1 MELNNCFAERST
13 QLLRCIV
20 CLDPQNSF
28 ANFDEDKL
36 IELAQIYVVDFT
48 QYDCI
53 VLRNQLEMFVN
64 DARADASF
72 TCCNDLGDL
81 AIKMVQT
88 DRHTTFP
95 LVYRLVELALILP
108 VATATVERAFSAM
121 KIVKTDL
128 RNKMGSDWLNHR
140 MVCYIERDIFSS
152 IPNDKIL
159 YQFQEMKSRMKM
171 LPKQHQA
178 TSVNGMFSLLNN

>member
-1 MELNNCFAERST
+1 VELNNCFAERST

-48 QYDCI
+48 QWRMQ
-53 VLRNQLEMFVN
+53 VLHV
-64 DARADASF
+64 
-72 TCCNDLGDL
+72 GDL
-81 AIKMVQT
+81 AIKMMQT

-108 VATATVERAFSAM
+108 VTTATIERAFSAM

-140 MVCYIERDIFSS
+140 MVCYIEREIFSS
-152 IPNDKIL
+152 IPNDQIL

-171 LPKQHQA
+171 LPKQPRT

>member
-1 MELNNCFAERST
+1 MLLTSPNMIALSFAT
-13 QLLRCIV
+13 NLRC
-20 CLDPQNSF
+20 LLMMQGRM
-28 ANFDEDKL
+28 
-36 IELAQIYVVDFT
+36 Q
-48 QYDCI
+48 
-53 VLRNQLEMFVN
+53 VLHV
-64 DARADASF
+64 
-72 TCCNDLGDL
+72 GDL
-81 AIKMVQT
+81 AIKMMQT

-108 VATATVERAFSAM
+108 VTTATIERAFSAM
-121 KIVKTDL
+121 KIVKIDL

-152 IPNDKIL
+152 IPNDQIL

-171 LPKQHQA
+171 LPKQPRT

>member
-1 MELNNCFAERST
+1 VELNNCFAERST

-72 TCCNDLGDL
+72 TCW
-81 AIKMVQT
+81 
-88 DRHTTFP
+88 R
-95 LVYRLVELALILP
+95 
-108 VATATVERAFSAM
+108 S
-121 KIVKTDL
+121 
-128 RNKMGSDWLNHR
+128 
-140 MVCYIERDIFSS
+140 CYKD
-152 IPNDKIL
+152 D
-159 YQFQEMKSRMKM
+159 
-171 LPKQHQA
+171 A
-178 TSVNGMFSLLNN
+178 D